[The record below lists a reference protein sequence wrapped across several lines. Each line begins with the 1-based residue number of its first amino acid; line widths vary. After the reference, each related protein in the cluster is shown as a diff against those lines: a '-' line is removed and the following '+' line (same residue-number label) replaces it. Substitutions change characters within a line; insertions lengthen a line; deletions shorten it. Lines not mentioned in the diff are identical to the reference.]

1 MQQASTTPA
10 ASSSAETQARLIG
23 PESYAPESTLT
34 RQISAASA
42 PAADRKAARQILELS
57 EALRPLERHERA
69 LALGAV
75 RHAVP
80 FERDLEALRRH
91 SQSLLNNGLLGF
103 EPASCA
109 VKNFSVKMCF
119 SNSRP
124 CISAP
129 MQASII
135 GGGPQR

>member
-10 ASSSAETQARLIG
+10 ASSSSEMQDRLIG
-23 PESYAPESTLT
+23 PESVFAREHAH
-34 RQISAASA
+34 AADPA
-42 PAADRKAARQILELS
+42 AAAAAADRQAARQVLELA
-57 EALRPLERHERA
+57 EALRPFERDEDA
-69 LALGAV
+69 LALVAV
-75 RHAVP
+75 RLPMP
-80 FERDLEALRRH
+80 FERDLKSLRRH
-91 SQSLLNNGLLGF
+91 RQSLLNSGLLGF
-103 EPASCA
+103 DPASCA

-129 MQASII
+129 IEASII

>member
-10 ASSSAETQARLIG
+10 ASSSAETQDRLIG
-23 PESYAPESTLT
+23 PESYSPESTRT
-34 RQISAASA
+34 RQM
-42 PAADRKAARQILELS
+42 PQPPRRQPTGQAARQILELA
-57 EALRPLERHERA
+57 EALRPFERHEDA
-69 LALGAV
+69 LAFVGVRRAV
-75 RHAVP
+75 A
-80 FERDLEALRRH
+80 FERDLKALRRH
-91 SQSLLNNGLLGF
+91 RQSLLNSGLFGF
-103 EPASCA
+103 APASCA

-135 GGGPQR
+135 GGGPHR